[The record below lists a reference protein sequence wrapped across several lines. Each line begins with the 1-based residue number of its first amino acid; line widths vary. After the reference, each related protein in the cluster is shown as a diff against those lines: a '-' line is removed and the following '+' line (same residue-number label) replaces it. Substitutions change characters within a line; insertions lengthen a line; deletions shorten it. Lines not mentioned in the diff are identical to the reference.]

1 LKKVN
6 IKNLI
11 INLFMVVE
19 QISTKHVAL
28 FTLGLGIIIFIIGF
42 AQPILPLKPIVLIV
56 AAICMP
62 ISLAIW
68 KYGYVILPIITRKA
82 NVVEVHDAGYEV
94 TPAQDAI
101 VKKVGNQYYASVFL
115 HIKMYKSVTERSAEE
130 TMVYVDSFERA
141 IAQIKFPVKV
151 GTVLFA
157 REIGKYKEDIE
168 TKKYV
173 AVQRLQ
179 REREKAEPDPITID
193 RLEKEIAMYEQQLAR
208 ISAGERPLG
217 LIAYAMTTGTGITKE
232 AAVAVAKNQ
241 AAELKTLLANALNVE
256 VTYLYGEDMKK
267 CYEMEAMIPPT
278 TREMEKFIE
287 E

>member
-1 LKKVN
+1 
-6 IKNLI
+6 
-11 INLFMVVE
+11 MAE
-19 QISTKHVAL
+19 EISTKHVAYL
-28 FTLGLGIIIFIIGF
+28 TLAIGFVVFAIGF
-42 AQPILPLKPIVLIV
+42 AQPVLPFKTIAIIIS
-56 AAICMP
+56 AICMP
-62 ISLAIW
+62 LSLLIW
-68 KYGYVILPIITRKA
+68 KYGYLIIPLITKRA
-82 NVVEVHDAGYEV
+82 NIVEVHDAGYEV

-141 IAQIKFPVKV
+141 IAQIKFPVKI

-173 AVQRLQ
+173 AIQRLQ

-193 RLEKEIAMYEQQLAR
+193 RLEKEVAMYETQLAR
-208 ISAGERPLG
+208 ISSGERPLG
-217 LIAYAMTTGTGITKE
+217 LIAYAMTTGVGITKE

-256 VTYLYGEDMKK
+256 VSYLYGEDMKK
-267 CYEMEAMIPPT
+267 CYEMEAIIPPT
-278 TREMEKFIE
+278 TKEMERFVE

>member
-1 LKKVN
+1 
-6 IKNLI
+6 
-11 INLFMVVE
+11 MAVE

-28 FTLGLGIIIFIIGF
+28 GVLGLGFVIFAVGF
-42 AQPILPLKPIVLIV
+42 AQPILPFKAVALIIS
-56 AAICMP
+56 AICMP
-62 ISLAIW
+62 ISLLIW
-68 KYGYVILPIITRKA
+68 KYGYLIIPMITKRA

-130 TMVYVDSFERA
+130 NMVYIDSFERA
-141 IAQIKFPVKV
+141 IAQIKFPVKI

-173 AVQRLQ
+173 AQQKLQ

-193 RLEKEIAMYEQQLAR
+193 KLEKEIAMYETQLAR
-208 ISAGERPLG
+208 ISSGERPLG
-217 LIAYAMTTGTGITKE
+217 LIAYAMTTGVGVTKE

-241 AAELKTLLANALNVE
+241 AAEIKTLLANALNVE

-278 TREMEKFIE
+278 TKEVEKLIE